1 MPMAVPLVRIACRA
15 IRETYTGAVVEIV
28 AVSRDITLRIEAQ
41 ENLAH
46 SARVATLGELASG
59 IAHEINQP
67 LAAVLNYSNASLRY
81 LNNLEHDPQARERV
95 AQGLQRINQQATHAA
110 EVIRRLRAFLRKAR
124 PLQALDIAQVAGEA
138 LACAPG
144 KRVRRR
150 WHRTAAGA
158 TAADGVCRSGVAGAG
173 AAQPAAQ
180 CHRRQP

>member
-1 MPMAVPLVRIACRA
+1 
-15 IRETYTGAVVEIV
+15 VVEIV

-138 LACAPG
+138 LRLCA
-144 KRVRRR
+144 
-150 WHRTAAGA
+150 WEAGA
-158 TAADGVCRSGVAGAG
+158 AQVRIEQRLGPQLPTVYADRVLLAG